1 MTVLTIEFPICRAL
15 VPSFS
20 LLIHSSTAGK
30 ALPRALEARLLAL
43 FSVDLSRVKTYVGA
57 HVSARGMRA
66 FAHGTDLHFAPGA
79 LQPSTEQGFALIVH
93 ELVHCFQQAHLA
105 KELEARAGAGVDVRV
120 LDDPAL
126 EAQAE
131 FFAQLACAA
140 PLQASVEFAKAFPG
154 LATLRPS
161 ATTWRWIQANIHV
174 EEGGRDIK
182 LTDTTQA
189 MPMITTGIQDRQV
202 ASDFRRLS
210 NQIRPVLAEWISA
223 SRVLWKRWVS
233 GRPEHTVRYKSWD
246 NLARSLLGEVRS
258 AGNKQI
264 EAQLALETNDSEYIK
279 TKLAEYLTFVRI
291 CLDKPGYSEVKG
303 HILPRL
309 GSYSKQYSH
318 WYPSGGIAKI
328 LKHPEDC
335 KLKHQIAAIHDILD
349 AFGKTFPKY
358 DTVPKGKCV
367 ASSLRPRKW
376 GHGYIVVQTSMLDAN
391 EKLTFR
397 VGSLRDKDC
406 TLEESSEIIRS
417 YRNVDVPV
425 GFGPSFTTGRTLQ
438 CCASLCEANS
448 KTGDVVELYN
458 AIAWGLFAFWN
469 LYYER
474 RYSRCHTFHEAM
486 DMASNYGVPYVPF
499 EYPVMCPTTDNP
511 YPKPVVL

>member
-20 LLIHSSTAGK
+20 LPIHSSTAGK
-30 ALPRALEARLLAL
+30 ALPRALEARLFAL

-105 KELEARAGAGVDVRV
+105 KELEARAGMGADVRV

-154 LATLRPS
+154 LTALRPS

-174 EEGGRDIK
+174 EVGGRDIK
-182 LTDTTQA
+182 LTDAPRA
-189 MPMITTGIQDRQV
+189 MMMIAAGIRDGQV
-202 ASDFRRLS
+202 ASDFLRCLH
-210 NQIRPVLAEWISA
+210 QIRPVLAEWISA
-223 SRVLWKRWVS
+223 SRELWKRWVS

-264 EAQLALETNDSEYIK
+264 EAQLARETKDSEYIK

-291 CLDKPGYSEVKG
+291 CLDKPWNLEIKG
-303 HILPRL
+303 RIFQRL
-309 GSYSKQYSH
+309 GYKGDYSH
-318 WYPSGGIAKI
+318 WYPIGGIAKI

-335 KLKHQIAAIHDILD
+335 KLQHQIAAIHDIVD
-349 AFGKTFPKY
+349 AFRRTFPNY
-358 DTVPKGKCV
+358 YVVPDDKCV
-367 ASSLRPRKW
+367 ASSLQPRK
-376 GHGYIVVQTSMLDAN
+376 GRGYQVVKTNMKDAN
-391 EKLTFR
+391 QKLTFR
-397 VGSLRDKDC
+397 VGDLNDRDT

-417 YRNVDVPV
+417 YRDADMPV

-438 CCASLCEANS
+438 CCAMICEENG
-448 KTGDVVELYN
+448 KRGEVVEFCN

-499 EYPVMCPTTDNP
+499 EYPVMCPTTGNP
-511 YPKPVVL
+511 YPYPVVL